1 MNEFDR
7 FLELILTLREKCPWD
22 KVQTIQSLKSDLL
35 SEVYEVVDAIRDED
49 YDNLR
54 EEIGDLIWISGLIT
68 QVAEEERFF
77 DMATVLNDVN
87 EKMVRRHPH
96 VFGTMKA
103 KSAEDARR
111 IFYQVKYSG

>member
-1 MNEFDR
+1 MKEFDR
-7 FLELILTLREKCPWD
+7 FLRLIYTLREKCPWD
-22 KVQTIQSLKSDLL
+22 KVQTIQNLKSDLL
-35 SEVYEVVDAIRDED
+35 SEVYEVVDAIRNED

-54 EEIGDLIWISGLIT
+54 EEIGDLIWILGLIT
-68 QVAEEERFF
+68 QVAKEEGFF

-87 EKMVRRHPH
+87 EKMIRRHPH

-111 IFYQVKYSG
+111 IFYQVKDNE